1 MLPKQILSVQHPFV
15 KQCVALRT
23 DADVRRELGQV
34 LVMGK
39 NMIQDLQGKIAL
51 ERIEGPPEVLKKITG
66 LPQPDGWVAIAPL
79 PQPREVANAK
89 RTLVLDQISDP
100 GNLGTLLRTAW
111 GLGWDAVVFT
121 PGTVDPFNDKALRAS
136 KGAPFFLPFCTKTP
150 EEIVGSFDNVYVA
163 DLDGTPLHE
172 VQPTTPL
179 ALVLSSEARGLSSWA
194 EKLGNKIQIPMH
206 HGVDSLNVAVS
217 GGILLYCLGK
227 T

>member
-1 MLPKQILSVQHPFV
+1 MISKQILSVQHPFV

-23 DADVRRELGQV
+23 DADARQEMGKV

-66 LPQPDGWVAIAPL
+66 LPEPDGWVAVAPL
-79 PQPREVANAK
+79 PQPREVKAAQ

-150 EEIVGSFDNVYVA
+150 EEIAVLFNHVYVA

-172 VQPTTPL
+172 VKPKTPL
-179 ALVLSSEARGLSSWA
+179 ALVLSHEAKGASLWA
-194 EKLGNKIQIPMH
+194 QKLGNKVRIPMH